1 MNLGFRVVAESQ
13 PVRDTVSVVIC
24 GDVMLDGG
32 PGHEVV
38 NGVDPFKDFSP
49 LFQSADIS
57 ICNLECV
64 LASGGEVLQKAYT
77 FRGADGSLPLLKKH
91 FSAVSLA
98 NNHSADFGLDT
109 FVRQLEMLETG
120 GLAHFG
126 GGRNLDAARKPLI
139 IERNGQ
145 RIAFLGYNGFNPT
158 QYSATADKP
167 GVGPLDVEMMTAD
180 IRRARSEY
188 KADIVI
194 PYVHWGRE
202 LVPSPRAI
210 HTEMAHRMI
219 DAGASIV
226 VGAHPH
232 ITQTVD
238 IYKGRPIVYS
248 LGNFVFDYFPVDP
261 PVWVGWATKF
271 TFHRDGRVDLETTAL
286 EIDKVGIPHPVA
298 EE

>member
-202 LVPSPRAI
+202 LVPSPRA
-210 HTEMAHRMI
+210 TKYNASVF
-219 DAGASIV
+219 AGATAARNAALPGIAIG
-226 VGAHPH
+226 VG
-232 ITQTVD
+232 
-238 IYKGRPIVYS
+238 GRPARVY
-248 LGNFVFDYFPVDP
+248 VFHGVSVCKSCLRRLPSN
-261 PVWVGWATKF
+261 
-271 TFHRDGRVDLETTAL
+271 RV
-286 EIDKVGIPHPVA
+286 PMP
-298 EE
+298 